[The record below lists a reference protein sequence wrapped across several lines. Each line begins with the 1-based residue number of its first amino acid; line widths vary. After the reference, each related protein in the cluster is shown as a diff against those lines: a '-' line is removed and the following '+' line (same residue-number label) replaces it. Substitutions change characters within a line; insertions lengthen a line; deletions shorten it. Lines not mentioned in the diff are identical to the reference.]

1 MTLIITDADV
11 ERLLTMEE
19 CIEAMH
25 TAFKDFSTGS
35 AVNRPRVR
43 YLARHSDPGLRYMA
57 NVHVGACPSVG
68 VACVRAGSQILRPA
82 GPDNQRRSYENPS
95 NFNWGVV
102 VLYSTETAEPLA
114 LMHEFQLSGMR
125 VGATTGAA
133 VRELAPADAA
143 TLGLFGTGKQARTA
157 FEAICAVRPIKRV
170 KVHSPSAVHRD
181 DFAREMARQG
191 TEVIAVENPEEVVR
205 GSTVICAATNAMSA
219 VFDGDWLTDGQVVVT
234 TANSDVTNKR
244 SEADPKTFALARQ
257 IIVNDWESV
266 IDSDQTELLEPIE
279 KGIVSRD
286 QVLELGDVFSG
297 KSKLDRSGKG
307 ILFFKNNSGLA
318 IQFAAAGAILIQKAL
333 AEGKCKTIPTEW
345 LGSDL
350 SSYYEKG
357 FRPSP

>member
-11 ERLLTMEE
+11 ERLLSMEE
-19 CIEAMH
+19 CITAMH
-25 TAFKDFSTGS
+25 TAFKDFSNGS

-43 YLARHSDPGLRYMA
+43 YLAQHPDPALRYMA

-68 VACVRAGSQILRPA
+68 VACVRAGSSLLRPA
-82 GPDNQRRSYENPS
+82 GPGNERRSYETPS
-95 NFNWGVV
+95 GFNWGVV

-114 LMHEFQLSGMR
+114 LMHEFFLSGMR

-133 VRELAPADAA
+133 VRELAPANAS
-143 TLGLFGTGKQARTA
+143 TVGLFGTGKQARSA

-170 KVHSPSAVHRD
+170 KVHSPSVQHRN
-181 DFAREMARQG
+181 DFVKEMARQG
-191 TEVIAVENPEEVVR
+191 TEVVAVENPEEVVR
-205 GSTVICAATNAMSA
+205 GSDVICAATNAMSA
-219 VFDGDWLTDGQVVVT
+219 VFDGDWLADGQIVVT

-244 SEADPKTFALARQ
+244 SEADTKTFARARQ

-266 IDSDQTELLEPIE
+266 LDSDQTELLEPIE
-279 KGIVSRD
+279 KGIVKRE

-297 KSKLDRSGKG
+297 RANLERTGKG
-307 ILFFKNNSGLA
+307 VLFFKNNSGLA
-318 IQFAAAGAILIQKAL
+318 IQFAAAGAIIIEKAL
-333 AEGKCKTIPTEW
+333 AEGRCRTIPTEW